1 MNIKITVLI
10 LIAVASQSLSSSC
23 STSTTMS
30 TIDLITM
37 KQLLAE
43 QSKTII
49 SDMKAQVKTEVTEQ
63 LAPHAVRLDLLHDDQ
78 AVMKKQISEL
88 TSQLQQKA
96 PAFPTYPIKPIAPVP
111 TTHAPCTA
119 AQLHT
124 LPSLHLSPTDLSP
137 TDLNTIQQ
145 ARCTLNFSPITNDDL
160 IRMKINETEVVSIEE
175 LLKRALKEYL
185 DVNMSIPTSTI
196 SRMEIRNIL
205 HHQEIDFQ
213 TVTVEFSNM
222 CPVNTIFKYVKNLSP
237 EQKVSIFI
245 PDVLSYKHENL
256 KSQSYQLRNGPVKY
270 KTVIKYVGNDVALY
284 AKKPCDRSWTLVTD
298 PSQLLQLPF
307 DTFQKRPRENENES
321 TGIDSSK
328 KAKKDDDTPADTTAI
343 TDLEKT
349 PPKSSGIPK
358 PLFQTVPCFTNAKPS
373 LLHTPGGGFW
383 KPDDPRSPTPLRQ
396 DSGNC

>member
-1 MNIKITVLI
+1 
-10 LIAVASQSLSSSC
+10 
-23 STSTTMS
+23 
-30 TIDLITM
+30 M

-63 LAPHAVRLDLLHDDQ
+63 LAPHAVHLDQLHDDQ
-78 AVMKKQISEL
+78 AVLKKQISEL
-88 TSQLQQKA
+88 TSQLQQQA
-96 PAFPTYPIKPIAPVP
+96 PAFPSNQIKPSAPVP
-111 TTHAPCTA
+111 TTHGTA
-119 AQLHT
+119 APP
-124 LPSLHLSPTDLSP
+124 LPPPQLSPTDLSP

-160 IRMKINETEVVSIEE
+160 IRMKNNETEVVSIEE

-222 CPVNTIFKYVKNLSP
+222 CPVNTIFKYVKNLAP

-245 PDVLSYKHENL
+245 PDVLNYIHENL
-256 KSQSYQLRNGPVKY
+256 KSQSYQLRNGPAKY

-298 PSQLLQLPF
+298 PSQLLQLPV

-321 TGIDSSK
+321 TGIDTSK
-328 KAKKDDDTPADTTAI
+328 KAKKDDDTPADTPI

-349 PPKSSGIPK
+349 SPKVWHP
-358 PLFQTVPCFTNAKPS
+358 QTFVPNST
-373 LLHTPGGGFW
+373 L
-383 KPDDPRSPTPLRQ
+383 LRQ
-396 DSGNC
+396 CQTLTLTHPWWWLLET